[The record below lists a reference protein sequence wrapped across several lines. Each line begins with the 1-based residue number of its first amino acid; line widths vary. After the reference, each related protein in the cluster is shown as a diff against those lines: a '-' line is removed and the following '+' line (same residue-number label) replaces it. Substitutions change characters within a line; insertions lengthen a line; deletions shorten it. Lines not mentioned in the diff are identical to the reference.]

1 MLKKL
6 KRALFE
12 KGNVIRFELDDW
24 YKWYQEPEKF
34 HNAVVTYL
42 EKDGKK
48 VETISIITN
57 VTSNKIS
64 TLRIDGIKYELSVV
78 VNQPNMGPTQSVKL
92 SKVVE
97 EL

>member
-1 MLKKL
+1 MLEKL
-6 KRALFE
+6 KRVLFE
-12 KGNVIRFELDDW
+12 KGNVIRFELDEW
-24 YKWYQEPEKF
+24 YKWYKEPEKF
-34 HNAVVTYL
+34 HNAVVTHL
-42 EKDGKK
+42 ENEGKK

-57 VTSNKIS
+57 VTSSEIS

-97 EL
+97 L